1 MSIIIKHPMRESGI
15 SVSIQIPESKNAGRI
30 KSIIKNNT
38 QGNSTI
44 TFNNGVMNIQMYPIR
59 NLSLGGANMYG
70 TTDLIKILGTLLSE
84 FLAPISKRPIVIE
97 NPSASVG
104 ISVDINITGGFVE
117 FGEIEKIIRG
127 AIKSNL
133 IIEKSGFNMNIHL
146 YPLSRTSIQGVNIYG
161 PTDLLKVLNTLLYKY
176 IVKPVQT
183 KGRNLNP
190 EPRNIMG
197 DPRVLTK
204 YEPTE
209 TMDEEESKEE

>member
-1 MSIIIKHPMRESGI
+1 MSIIIKHPMRETGI
-15 SVSIQIPESKNAGRI
+15 SVSIQIPEPKNAGRI

-44 TFNNGVMNIQMYPIR
+44 TFNNGVMKIQMYPIR
-59 NLSLGGANMYG
+59 NLSVGGANMYG
-70 TTDLIKILGTLLSE
+70 PTDLIKILGTLLSE

-161 PTDLLKVLNTLLYKY
+161 PTDLLKVLNTLLDKY
-176 IVKPVQT
+176 IVKPDPT

-190 EPRNIMG
+190 EPRNIKG
-197 DPRVLTK
+197 EPRVLTK